1 MHNRNTLYAIITA
14 ALSAAVLL
22 LSLFFKEPASGS
34 FSPAFFSFSG
44 GSGRVSIS
52 CKEVI
57 LDKGKSEALISFS
70 SPNYS
75 YVKVDDR
82 VYEGSYTEKSSSF
95 LIPAVLDSEF
105 TIKGCTTAMSTPH
118 EIEYSLYISLNEEAP
133 GLLSGDLKETDKEKR
148 DGEAEKNGGLSKG
161 VRARAAAGFSDSD
174 APEIRGL
181 SFEKRLEPEYAEYF
195 DVFYYNEGFRI
206 VAVADGSLYLIVPPG
221 EKTPE
226 ELPENLTVIKD
237 PRNIYVAATG
247 AMSLFDALGAV
258 DRIGFS
264 GTDEKGW
271 YIDAPKEALEKGS
284 MEYAGKYS
292 APDFEKLLRG
302 NCALAVE
309 STMIL
314 HRPEIKEQ
322 LKNLGIPVFTD
333 YSSYERTAAG
343 KSEWIYAY
351 GALLGREEE
360 AFRVFS
366 KITEAKESYKSIA
379 GSGKSVACFYIN
391 NGGLAVI
398 RSDEDYITDLIL
410 QGGGENAFSEAADN
424 PGDSTAITLPM
435 ESFYDLASDAD
446 YIIYNSTIDGSV
458 SSLNEFLS
466 KSELL
471 KDFKAVRDGNV
482 YLLGKEFYQST
493 DRLYLLAG
501 DINKML
507 NSCTDDMV
515 FLRRI
520 S

>member
-1 MHNRNTLYAIITA
+1 MHKRNILYAIITA

-22 LSLFFKEPASGS
+22 LSCFFKEPASGS
-34 FSPAFFSFSG
+34 FSPASFSFSG

-52 CKEVI
+52 CEKVI
-57 LDKGKSEALISFS
+57 LDNGKREALISFS

-75 YVKVDDR
+75 YVKVDNR
-82 VYEGSYTEKSSSF
+82 VYEGSYTEKSSTF

-105 TIKGCTTAMSTPH
+105 AIKGCTTAMSTPH

-133 GLLSGDLKETDKEKR
+133 GLLSGDPKEADREKR
-148 DGEAEKNGGLSKG
+148 DGAAEDSEGSGDG

-174 APEIRGL
+174 APKIRGL
-181 SFEKRLEPEYAEYF
+181 SFEKRLKPEYAEFF
-195 DVFYYNEGFRI
+195 DVYYYNDGFRI
-206 VAVADGSLYLIVPPG
+206 VAVTDGSLYLIVPPG
-221 EKTPE
+221 EKAPD
-226 ELPENLTVIKD
+226 ELPENVTVIKD

-258 DRIGFS
+258 DSIGFS

-271 YIDAPKEALEKGS
+271 YIDAPKKAMESGS

-302 NCALAVE
+302 SCGLAVE

-314 HRPEIKEQ
+314 HSPEIREQ
-322 LKNLGIPVFTD
+322 LMNLGIPVFTD
-333 YSSYERTAAG
+333 YSSYEGTAAG

-351 GALLGREEE
+351 GAVLGREEE
-360 AFRVFS
+360 AERVFS
-366 KITEAKESYKSIA
+366 KITDALDSYKSIA
-379 GSGKSVACFYIN
+379 GSGKRVALFYFN

-398 RSDEDYITDLIL
+398 RSDEDYITDLIR

-435 ESFYDLASDAD
+435 ESLYDIASDAD

-458 SSLNEFLS
+458 SSLNELLS

-471 KDFKAVRDGNV
+471 KDLKAVKNGNV

-501 DINKML
+501 DISKML
-507 NSCTDDMV
+507 KGSTDDMV
-515 FLRRI
+515 FLRHI
-520 S
+520 Q

>member
-1 MHNRNTLYAIITA
+1 MNKKNTLYAFITA
-14 ALSAAVLL
+14 ALLAAVLL
-22 LSLFFKEPASGS
+22 LSIGFKEPASGS
-34 FSPAFFSFSG
+34 FSPVFFSFSG

-52 CKEVI
+52 CNEVI
-57 LDKGKSEALISFS
+57 LDKGKSEALIVFS

-82 VYEGSYTEKSSSF
+82 LYEGSYTEKSSSF

-105 TIKGCTTAMSTPH
+105 TIIGCTTAMSTPH

-133 GLLSGDLKETDKEKR
+133 GHLSGDQKASDKENKEGQEESEELK
-148 DGEAEKNGGLSKG
+148 DG
-161 VRARAAAGFSDSD
+161 VRAKAALGFSDSD
-174 APEIRGL
+174 APKIPGYT
-181 SFEKRLEPEYAEYF
+181 FKKRLELKFARYF
-195 DVFYYNEGFRI
+195 DVFYYDKG
-206 VAVADGSLYLIVPPG
+206 VKVVGVADRSYYLCIPEG
-221 EKTPE
+221 EELPKD
-226 ELPENLTVIKD
+226 LPENLTVIKA

-247 AMSLFDALGAV
+247 AMSLFDALGSV

-264 GTDEKGW
+264 GTDEGGW
-271 YIDAPKEALEKGS
+271 FIDAPKKAMENGS
-284 MEYAGKYS
+284 MEYAGKYN
-292 APDFEKLLRG
+292 APDYELLLNKG
-302 NCALAVE
+302 CDLAVE

-314 HRPEIKEQ
+314 HSPETKEQ

-351 GALLGREEE
+351 GAILDREEE
-360 AFRVFS
+360 AEKAFAE
-366 KITEAKESYKSIA
+366 ITDALDSYKSIA
-379 GSGKSVACFYIN
+379 GSGKKVALFYIN

-458 SSLNEFLS
+458 SSLKDLLS
-466 KSELL
+466 KSELF
-471 KDFKAVRDGNV
+471 KDFKAVKNGNV
-482 YLLGKEFYQST
+482 FLLGKEFYQST

-507 NSCTDDMV
+507 NAGTDDMV